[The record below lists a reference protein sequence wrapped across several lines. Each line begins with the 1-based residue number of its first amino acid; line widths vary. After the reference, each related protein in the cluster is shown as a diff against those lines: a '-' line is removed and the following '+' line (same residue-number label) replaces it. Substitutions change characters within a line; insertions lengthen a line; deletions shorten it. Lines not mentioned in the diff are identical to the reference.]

1 MMAPKDRS
9 GPLRTAC
16 ADLDFRLSKFF
27 VVLYKPRGSRVSA
40 TQNSKRLQGAA
51 MDSLSMATVRKL
63 MLAIERINSV
73 SSLESFGPEAF
84 AAIAEVLP
92 EAFISLEQ
100 LSLTTAKSP
109 P

>member
-1 MMAPKDRS
+1 
-9 GPLRTAC
+9 
-16 ADLDFRLSKFF
+16 
-27 VVLYKPRGSRVSA
+27 
-40 TQNSKRLQGAA
+40 